1 MKFKQN
7 NNFIINYKKQIII
20 IKFFIFIFFIFTFK
34 FINKK
39 FKNSDKISLFYTINE
54 TEFFHDKYINIDN
67 ISYSFSFIFKKIK
80 IEYYIKIKDIKNNTI
95 SPTDLQLYN
104 DINIICHLEI
114 LNNNVSNFSIY
125 SLSYIH
131 QNKNFICTEYLN
143 IYEKIN
149 IGIKILKKN
158 FFEYNIIFLN
168 NNLINY
174 NKLINKNDNIFD
186 PLIIN
191 DKFLS
196 IYKSINNTSEK
207 SSNFKGSFFQNPII
221 NLKRNS
227 SINEEEWT
235 FKNIYNNYFC
245 FCKGNKCVNKIIPQR
260 CKYLFYMYI
269 IDNNKDL
276 YQKDNYLFVDFI
288 FKEYSPDDTYP
299 VFKEMLNEG
308 FFVHYL
314 TEDINIYNKYCNNSK
329 CLTVLLIN
337 WNVYCNYGDFL
348 EKYLFIILK
357 LKAVISGKITPM
369 HNISELFYN
378 LEYITY
384 IAIGHGVCYFKDF
397 LFTEN
402 EIYGIKR
409 NNKILI
415 PPSKKLI
422 SVAQKYGWK
431 DEDIIK
437 INLPRWDEYEKNYD
451 KLINNGKLKTNSIFI
466 MFTWR
471 YIKENKTISH
481 YYNDNITKLLTNK
494 YLIKELNK
502 YNITLYFTLH
512 RIILNQYKNLY
523 ENITNAS
530 KYLQFINQNEI
541 SECLRKTNLV
551 VSDFSSVVFDL
562 IYRRKPI
569 IIYAPDIDDPKINDI
584 YLDCYYNTL
593 MLLKNNTF
601 NFKNLYLNVD
611 ETINKIIYYIK
622 NNFKIEKKLEKFYD
636 SFKLKRGKN
645 INKFINYLKDL
656 H

>member
-1 MKFKQN
+1 
-7 NNFIINYKKQIII
+7 
-20 IKFFIFIFFIFTFK
+20 
-34 FINKK
+34 
-39 FKNSDKISLFYTINE
+39 
-54 TEFFHDKYINIDN
+54 
-67 ISYSFSFIFKKIK
+67 
-80 IEYYIKIKDIKNNTI
+80 
-95 SPTDLQLYN
+95 
-104 DINIICHLEI
+104 
-114 LNNNVSNFSIY
+114 
-125 SLSYIH
+125 
-131 QNKNFICTEYLN
+131 
-143 IYEKIN
+143 
-149 IGIKILKKN
+149 
-158 FFEYNIIFLN
+158 
-168 NNLINY
+168 
-174 NKLINKNDNIFD
+174 
-186 PLIIN
+186 
-191 DKFLS
+191 
-196 IYKSINNTSEK
+196 
-207 SSNFKGSFFQNPII
+207 
-221 NLKRNS
+221 
-227 SINEEEWT
+227 
-235 FKNIYNNYFC
+235 
-245 FCKGNKCVNKIIPQR
+245 
-260 CKYLFYMYI
+260 MYI

-357 LKAVISGKITPM
+357 LKAVTSGKITPM

-541 SECLRKTNLV
+541 SECLRKANLV